1 MDKKFDSPEKIFE
14 VLKEQKIAPKNMYF
28 GFISVIYS
36 LLLDHSY
43 TINGAPAED
52 FFIQG
57 LIAITGNPESFKV
70 ALDEFMYVSNMNY

>member
-1 MDKKFDSPEKIFE
+1 MDKKVDSPEKIFE
-14 VLKEQKIAPKNMYF
+14 VLKEQKIAPKNLYF
-28 GFISVIYS
+28 GFISEVYS

-43 TINGAPAED
+43 TINGALAED

-70 ALDEFMYVSNMNY
+70 ALEEFMYVFDMKY

>member
-1 MDKKFDSPEKIFE
+1 MDKKFDSPEKIL
-14 VLKEQKIAPKNMYF
+14 VALKEQKIPPKNTYF
-28 GFISVIYS
+28 GFISKVYS

-43 TINGAPAED
+43 TINGALAED

-70 ALDEFMYVSNMNY
+70 ALEEFMYVFNMKY

>member
-1 MDKKFDSPEKIFE
+1 MDKKFDSPEKILE
-14 VLKEQKIAPKNMYF
+14 ALKKQKIPPKNLYF
-28 GFISVIYS
+28 GFISEVYS
-36 LLLDHSY
+36 LLSDHSY